1 MKKSNTK
8 HNNNKN
14 NDVIKVVV
22 DEKPKTRKKKSK
34 PYKFVQSLPKT
45 NPVSYRSFKG
55 QPLLKELQKFQNEA
69 KNQYMIGLIHP
80 DMAVTQGLQVKA
92 YSDLPIP
99 TSTVGYH
106 IQSFNTTNPA
116 GCFLLSWRPQLL
128 LVNGNPETSNITYNS
143 SASLAGT
150 AASPGNNF
158 LYGNNVCPPWGFGMQ
173 RYRLVSAMLKVSY
186 NGPVLQQAGTML
198 SCATM
203 DPFVVGNT
211 TGATSVAD
219 TLVDR
224 FGNYSIIQN
233 GLWNNTVSITADSSG
248 LECLYV
254 PTDPLDLVFEQNG
267 SFLGSQLSTTA
278 GGTTAPGR
286 TGAPINYV
294 VAGRNLPSASQCI
307 QIDVYYNFEVVAD
320 PSSVPFVRPNINTSL
335 TKQNITDVHCAIKE
349 QVGRGLMIR
358 KSKPNINYSEVLD
371 HVVRLG
377 SKYLPKLLAL
387 M

>member
-1 MKKSNTK
+1 MKNSNTK
-8 HNNNKN
+8 RNNKN
-14 NDVIKVVV
+14 NDVIKIVV
-22 DEKPKTRKKKSK
+22 DEKSKTRKKKSK

-55 QPLLKELQKFQNEA
+55 QPLLKELQKYQNET

-106 IQSFNTTNPA
+106 IQSFNTTNSA

-128 LVNGNPETSNITYNS
+128 LVAGNPETSNITFNS
-143 SASLAGT
+143 SASLTGA

-211 TGATSVAD
+211 SNATSVAD

-267 SFLGSQLSTTA
+267 SFLGSQLSATA
-278 GGTTAPGR
+278 GGITAPGR

-294 VAGRNLPSASQCI
+294 VAGRNLPGTSQCI

-335 TKQNITDVHCAIKE
+335 SKQNSVDVHNAIKE

-358 KSKPNINYSEVLD
+358 KSKPNVNYNEVLD